1 MLERLVGDAE
11 DEVDRH
17 VPDGGDGG
25 LGTRLGLGGVV
36 GPVHEREVVVEE
48 RLDAEREARHAEV
61 AGGTQPRG
69 AVGSGEVLRVG
80 LDRHLL
86 QCRCVE
92 VVVGGLDHV
101 RQGVGREE
109 RGSPP
114 AQVQGAQRGRGTV
127 FLAHSLRLGAQRA
140 DVAALVAAG
149 RGEVEVAV
157 DAALRAERDVDVEAS
172 QGERV
177 F

>member
-1 MLERLVGDAE
+1 M
-11 DEVDRH
+11 
-17 VPDGGDGG
+17 
-25 LGTRLGLGGVV
+25 
-36 GPVHEREVVVEE
+36 REM
-48 RLDAEREARHAEV
+48 REAGASEGGMFGGTEMETFSSLFDEEIAGLAAVRGHAMEV
-61 AGGTQPRG
+61 AGGTEPRG

-109 RGSPP
+109 RRSPP